1 MNSEV
6 HPKVAQVQAALHAG
20 GVDVT
25 VRQIDKATP
34 TALAAAEYLGCE
46 VGAIANSLVF
56 LADGEPILV
65 LTSGAHRVDTTALAE
80 RIGVAAITRATP
92 DDVRAATGQ
101 VIGGVAPVG
110 HPAPVR
116 TYLDVALRGFDEVWA
131 AAGIPASLF
140 PIAYVDLLRVTG
152 ATEVEV
158 D

>member
-1 MNSEV
+1 M
-6 HPKVAQVQAALHAG
+6 HAG

-34 TALAAAEYLGCE
+34 TALAAAEYVGCE
-46 VGAIANSLVF
+46 VGAIVKSLVF
-56 LADGEPILV
+56 MADGSPVLV
-65 LTSGAHRVDTTALAE
+65 LTSGAHSVDTGLLAG

-92 DDVRAATGQ
+92 DDVKAATGQ

-116 TYLDVALRGFDEVWA
+116 TFLDVALRGYDEVWA
-131 AAGIPASLF
+131 AAGIAASLF
-140 PIAYVDLLRVTG
+140 PISYADLLRVTG
-152 ATEVEV
+152 AIEVEV

>member
-1 MNSEV
+1 MNSDV

-34 TALAAAEYLGCE
+34 TAVAAAEYLSCE
-46 VGAIANSLVF
+46 VGAIVKSLVF
-56 LADGEPILV
+56 MADGEPILV
-65 LTSGAHRVDTTALAE
+65 LTSGAHQVDTAALAP

-92 DDVRAATGQ
+92 DRVLAATGQ

-110 HPAPVR
+110 HPSPVR
-116 TYLDVALRGFDEVWA
+116 TFLDVALRGYDEVWA
-131 AAGIPASLF
+131 AAGIAASLF
-140 PIAYVDLLRVTG
+140 PISYADLLRVTG

>member
-1 MNSEV
+1 MNLEV

-25 VRQIDKATP
+25 VRQIDTPTP

-46 VGAIANSLVF
+46 VGAIVKSLVF
-56 LADGEPILV
+56 MADGSPILV
-65 LTSGAHRVDTTALAE
+65 LTSGAHSVDTGRLAE

-92 DDVRAATGQ
+92 DGVLAATGQ

-116 TYLDVALRGFDEVWA
+116 TFLDVALRGYDEVWA
-131 AAGIPASLF
+131 AAGIAASLF
-140 PIAYVDLLRVTG
+140 PISYPDLLRVTG
-152 ATEVEV
+152 AAEVEV

>member
-1 MNSEV
+1 MSADI
-6 HPKVAQVQAALHAG
+6 HPKVTQVQAALHAG

-34 TALAAAEYLGCE
+34 TAVAAADYLGCE
-46 VGAIANSLVF
+46 VGAIVKSLVF
-56 LADGEPILV
+56 LADGSPILV
-65 LTSGAHRVDTTALAE
+65 LTSGAHSVDTALFAS
-80 RIGVAAITRATP
+80 RIGAAAITRATP
-92 DDVRAATGQ
+92 DGVLAATGQ

-116 TYLDVALRGFDEVWA
+116 TFLDVALREFDEVWA
-131 AAGIPASLF
+131 AAGIAASLF
-140 PIAYVDLLRVTG
+140 PISYADLLRVTG